1 VEKLTAVV
9 VERALMVS
17 PWVAAVNTPAWSA
30 ARMVVGDAGDVPLK
44 KKLAEFAL
52 VGMLTLVIEE
62 PQAASEKKPPVPPEA
77 Q

>member
-30 ARMVVGDAGDVPLK
+30 ARMVVGDAADVPLK
-44 KKLAEFAL
+44 KRLAEFAL
-52 VGMLTLVIEE
+52 KLHACSGG
-62 PQAASEKKPPVPPEA
+62 
-77 Q
+77 